1 MLARRKSA
9 GFAIR
14 ETFRAAKT
22 LAARRSAQPQR
33 FILLY
38 LCATALSALFSQFRQ
53 TALWGGGRCEG
64 FAAIALYCLSFL
76 LLSTHVRP
84 KRWMLW
90 LYAAAL
96 SVNCAIC
103 LVRFAG
109 LNPLYLYPEG
119 MNYYGANTQYAGE
132 FLGTV
137 GNADILSAV
146 LSLSIP
152 AFSGG
157 VCVRRGCFCVK
168 SNRNGAAGGRFMR
181 HNHTCG
187 AARNAVKYKRI

>member
-1 MLARRKSA
+1 M
-9 GFAIR
+9 
-14 ETFRAAKT
+14 
-22 LAARRSAQPQR
+22 
-33 FILLY
+33 
-38 LCATALSALFSQFRQ
+38 LSA
-53 TALWGGGRCEG
+53 
-64 FAAIALYCLSFL
+64 
-76 LLSTHVRP
+76 HVRP

-96 SVNCAIC
+96 SVNCVIC
-103 LVRFAG
+103 LVQFAG
-109 LNPLYLYPEG
+109 LNPLHLYPEG
-119 MNYYGANTQYAGE
+119 MNYYGANTQYADE

-146 LSLSIP
+146 LSFSIP

-157 VCVRRGCFCVK
+157 VCARRGCFCVK

-187 AARNAVKYKRI
+187 AAKNAVKYKRI